1 MLGIKWTCYCRRC
14 FFFTASRKFKCT
26 SIKQESSINT
36 MFSCQSLKHSVPVK
50 KEEDFGL
57 QIKEE
62 NFRDGHSRDSRGEMD
77 REWGIKENSEKKGG
91 KEANRG
97 DDSTGDSSK
106 EVRKAQCL
114 SGTS

>member
-1 MLGIKWTCYCRRC
+1 
-14 FFFTASRKFKCT
+14 
-26 SIKQESSINT
+26 

-62 NFRDGHSRDSRGEMD
+62 NLRDGHSRDLRGEMD
-77 REWGIKENSEKKGG
+77 RERGIKENSEKKGG
-91 KEANRG
+91 
-97 DDSTGDSSK
+97 DSTGDSSK

>member
-1 MLGIKWTCYCRRC
+1 M
-14 FFFTASRKFKCT
+14 
-26 SIKQESSINT
+26 
-36 MFSCQSLKHSVPVK
+36 KHSVPVK

-62 NFRDGHSRDSRGEMD
+62 NLRDGHSRDSRSEMD
-77 REWGIKENSEKKGG
+77 RERGIKENSEKKGG

-106 EVRKAQCL
+106 EVRKSPMPAWHFLKHWFYKGICVF
-114 SGTS
+114 SFF